1 MRQPTLTPLVA
12 DQAPNSAVLTTYD
25 KKHLPVYIRLLDAEV
40 DGADWMEAAL
50 TVLRIDPIR
59 EPKRAHSAWE
69 SHLSRAKWMTENG
82 YYDLLRRS
90 VH

>member
-1 MRQPTLTPLVA
+1 MRNPILTPLVA
-12 DQAPNSAVLTTYD
+12 DQAPNSPLLTTYD

-59 EPKRAHSAWE
+59 EPKRAHGAWH
-69 SHLSRAKWMTENG
+69 SHLSRAKWMTETG
-82 YYDLLRRS
+82 YQHLLRRA